1 MKRKKIVKD
10 ADFYFFKGEEHRIKE
25 EFMQAIESYE
35 KAIELDP
42 KVADYYYYLGIAQ
55 YYIDEYVFHTKKRYG
70 RGYVAY
76 SVLADLVKDGWRPPE
91 KAE

>member
-1 MKRKKIVKD
+1 MSFNK
-10 ADFYFFKGEEHRIKE
+10 KGEKYLSAKE
-25 EFMQAIESYE
+25 SLPKNLHPIYDQFIE
-35 KAIELDP
+35 
-42 KVADYYYYLGIAQ
+42 
-55 YYIDEYVFHTKKRYG
+55 EYVFHTKKRYG